1 MTLEEY
7 WKVIGMRRHHGVL
20 CWVVVR
26 AKVLGDIHI
35 DSSRCPLA
43 ESSSSS
49 IGGWADIFKINISSP
64 LRHLS

>member
-1 MTLEEY
+1 
-7 WKVIGMRRHHGVL
+7 MRRHHGVL
-20 CWVVVR
+20 WWMVVR